1 MNWRIHWIGT
11 NGTFQQL
18 MNTCSRSNSS
28 RTNNM
33 INVISVSSITRF
45 QGRKLRVMR
54 MMLMWMLIWMRMKNT
69 VLDLIFIHSIGRWNT
84 LNAIQVHDNQNWT
97 KSKKKR
103 EIPSNQNRKFHR
115 LNYLGISLSSSIF
128 SFQFKNKIRK
138 MVVMDRWEKWIL
150 MKQTPLCWRT
160 CSFLRV
166 LSLSLSYRGCLV
178 CEVGE
183 RKREK
188 GKRTVGLWYW
198 IGDLLIQRWMSFLF
212 IYFVLL
218 VLL

>member
-1 MNWRIHWIGT
+1 MVQTGHSNNSWTLVAGAIAVEPITWLMLLVFPPLRGFKEENSEWWGWCWCGCWYGWGWRIRCWI
-11 NGTFQQL
+11 
-18 MNTCSRSNSS
+18 SS
-28 RTNNM
+28 
-33 INVISVSSITRF
+33 SSIPSEDETHS
-45 QGRKLRVMR
+45 
-54 MMLMWMLIWMRMKNT
+54 MLSKSMIIKT
-69 VLDLIFIHSIGRWNT
+69 EP
-84 LNAIQVHDNQNWT
+84 NQ
-97 KSKKKR
+97 KKKK
-103 EIPSNQNRKFHR
+103 IPSNQNRKFHR

-188 GKRTVGLWYW
+188 GKRTVDYDIELAIYW
-198 IGDLLIQRWMSFLF
+198 SNGGWVIYLF
-212 IYFVLL
+212 ILFY
-218 VLL
+218 